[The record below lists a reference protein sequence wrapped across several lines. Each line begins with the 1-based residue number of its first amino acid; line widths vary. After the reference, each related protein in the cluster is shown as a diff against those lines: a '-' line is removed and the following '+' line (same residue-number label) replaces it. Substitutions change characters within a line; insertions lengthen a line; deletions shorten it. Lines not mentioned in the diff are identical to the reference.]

1 MKIMKF
7 GILLS
12 YKTFYHDWFSIYF
25 AVNLPLS
32 QI

>member
-12 YKTFYHDWFSIYF
+12 YKTFYHDWISIYF